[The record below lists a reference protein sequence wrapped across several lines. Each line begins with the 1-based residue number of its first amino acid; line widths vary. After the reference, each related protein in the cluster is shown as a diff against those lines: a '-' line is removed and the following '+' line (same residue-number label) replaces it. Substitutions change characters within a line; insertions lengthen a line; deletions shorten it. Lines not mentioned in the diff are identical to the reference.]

1 MSHVVDRI
9 ARWASTAPDRSR
21 SALNRLIA
29 AVAGCLIAWLVLS
42 GAAKAEEAKR
52 FDLVIAERSLVS
64 GGPTI
69 RATQGDRVELAW
81 TSDEAVEL
89 HLHGY
94 DLALQVPAGELA
106 VLAFTAAV
114 AGRFPMTSHG
124 FAGGGDHSHRPLL
137 YIEIYPE

>member
-1 MSHVVDRI
+1 MTRVVDGI
-9 ARWASTAPDRSR
+9 ARRASIVPDPFY
-21 SALNRLIA
+21 SAFNRLLA
-29 AVAGCLIAWLVLS
+29 TLAGCLIAWLALS
-42 GAAKAEEAKR
+42 GAAMAEEVKR
-52 FDLVIAERSLVS
+52 FDLAIAERILVS

-69 RATQGDRVELAW
+69 QVTEGDRVELVW
-81 TSDEAVEL
+81 SSDEAVEL

-94 DLALQVPAGELA
+94 DLELQVSAGEPA

-114 AGRFPMTSHG
+114 AGRFPMTSHS

>member
-1 MSHVVDRI
+1 MTRVVDGTARRAPI
-9 ARWASTAPDRSR
+9 APCPNGLAPGCLVA
-21 SALNRLIA
+21 AL
-29 AVAGCLIAWLVLS
+29 AGCLMAWLALS
-42 GAAKAEEAKR
+42 GAAAAEEAKR
-52 FDLVIAERSLVS
+52 FELTIAERSLVS

-69 RATQGDRVELAW
+69 QVTQGDRVELVW
-81 TSDEAVEL
+81 TSDEGVDL

-94 DLALQVPAGELA
+94 DLELTVAAGEPA

-137 YIEIYPE
+137 YIEIYPD